1 MSLESKEPIR
11 GWLILFAIVL
21 WLAPFYS
28 FLLFVGGL
36 VNLHL
41 HHLRLDIVTVEGFI
55 GIIMSTILLVLFM
68 KRKAAFIKTEIVYQI
83 YSLFLET
90 ALLLVDIHLHN
101 NLIFNA
107 MGYLEI
113 IVILLYV
120 IRSKRVK
127 RTFVEKGFFIDHFK
141 QTSNF
146 DPQVPLT
153 FTDKLKQ
160 FIGPKADYYFRKWD
174 DLDHPKILGW
184 NWGAAIFTLIWLGY
198 RKMYGFVCLYFGI
211 AFILFMIS
219 LIMEF
224 NLLEWIGITVVN
236 LLFATFGNYLYW
248 IHSRNKLKKV
258 ENQQLSPGDENKFIQ
273 KKGGIT
279 WFGVLITLFLLM
291 LIAVL
296 FLSNN
301 VSIDLN
307 KYQTAQFSFAKNW
320 RDFLRVHRASNTH
333 KNFISTV
340 YRPTNKQV
348 TQMQNDLSD
357 MQKNLTMMKADVKK
371 YDKSPISL
379 PNISA
384 DMKKLDRDASEV
396 LADFNYRKNDKF
408 SMLDYTNA
416 NVEKWN
422 RDDKAFKKDLKKSR
436 AAGLKLLRRN

>member
-1 MSLESKEPIR
+1 MSEEPKEPIR
-11 GWLILFAIVL
+11 GWLIPFAIVL

-36 VNLHL
+36 VDLHL

-68 KRKAAFIKTEIVYQI
+68 KRKATFIKMEIVYQI

-90 ALLLVDIHLHN
+90 ALLLVGIHLHN

-127 RTFVEKGFFIDHFK
+127 RTFVEKGFLIDHFE
-141 QTSNF
+141 QGSNF
-146 DPQVPLT
+146 DSQVPLT
-153 FTDKLKQ
+153 FSDKLKQ
-160 FIGPKADYYFRKWD
+160 FIGPKADYYFRKWN
-174 DLDHPKILGW
+174 DLDHPKRLSW

-198 RKMYGFVCLYFGI
+198 RKMYGYVCLYFGI
-211 AFILFMIS
+211 AFILYIIS

-236 LLFATFGNYLYW
+236 LLFATFGNYFYW

-258 ENQQLSPGDENKFIQ
+258 ENKQLSPRDENKFIQ

-279 WFGVLITLFLLM
+279 WFGVLITLFLLTFV
-291 LIAVL
+291 AVL
-296 FLSNN
+296 FLSGSNN
-301 VSIDLN
+301 ASIDLY
-307 KYQTAQFSFAKNW
+307 KYKTAQSSFVKSW
-320 RDFLRVHRASNTH
+320 RDFLRVHRVSYTH

-357 MQKNLTMMKADVKK
+357 MQKAFTIMKADVKK
-371 YDKSPISL
+371 YNKSPTSQ
-379 PNISA
+379 PNIAA
-384 DMKKLDRDASEV
+384 DMKKLDEDASKI
-396 LADFNYRKNDKF
+396 LADFNDRKNKKF

-416 NVEKWN
+416 NVNQWN
-422 RDDKAFKKDLKKSR
+422 RDYKAFKKDLKKKV
-436 AAGLKLLRRN
+436 GLQQIFR